1 MSEDNTATNRRVV
14 LQFMEGMG
22 TNNAE
27 LAAPCLAPDACA
39 IAKGYGKLA
48 GRREAAT
55 MTGMI
60 EAFKGML
67 PTGLNLT
74 ILRVIADGDSV
85 AVEAEGDGMTSTQ
98 VPYRNQYCFV
108 FTLENGLIKQVN
120 EYFCT
125 IHADEVLWP
134 LVEQLSGAAAE
145 VSPG

>member
-1 MSEDNTATNRRVV
+1 MSEQNKRVV

-39 IAKGYGKLA
+39 IAKGYAKVS

-60 EAFKGML
+60 EAFKAML
-67 PTGLNLT
+67 PTGLNLA
-74 ILRVIADGDSV
+74 IQRVIADGDSV
-85 AVEAEGDGMTSTQ
+85 AVEAEGDGTTSQGT
-98 VPYRNQYCFV
+98 PYRNQYCFV
-108 FTLENGLIKQVN
+108 FTLEDGKIKQVN

-134 LVEQLSGAAAE
+134 LIEQLQGVAGETASG
-145 VSPG
+145 

>member
-1 MSEDNTATNRRVV
+1 MSEENKRVV

-22 TNNAE
+22 TNNAAM
-27 LAAPCLAPDACA
+27 AAPCLAEDACA

-60 EAFKGML
+60 EAFKQML
-67 PTGLNLT
+67 PTGLNLS
-74 ILRVIADGDSV
+74 ILRVIADGDNV
-85 AVEAEGDGMTSTQ
+85 AVEAEGDGTTSTG

-108 FTLENGLIKQVN
+108 FTLENGKIKQVN

-134 LVEQLSGAAAE
+134 LVEQLQSVPGAVAE
-145 VSPG
+145 S

>member
-1 MSEDNTATNRRVV
+1 MSEDNKRIV

-60 EAFKGML
+60 EAFKAML

-74 ILRVIADGDSV
+74 ILRVIADGDDV
-85 AVEAEGDGMTSTQ
+85 AVEAEGDGMTSTG

-108 FTLENGLIKQVN
+108 FTLENGKIKQVN

-134 LVEQLSGAAAE
+134 LVEQLSGDAAK
-145 VSPG
+145 VS

>member
-1 MSEDNTATNRRVV
+1 MSEENKRVV

-39 IAKGYGKLA
+39 IAMGYGKLA

-74 ILRVIADGDSV
+74 IKRVIADGDNV
-85 AVEAEGDGMTSTQ
+85 AVEAEGDGMTSRGT
-98 VPYRNQYCFV
+98 PYRNQYCFV
-108 FTLENGLIKQVN
+108 FTLENGKIKQVN

-134 LVEQLSGAAAE
+134 LVEELQGVASE
-145 VSPG
+145 VAKS